1 MTNIVLLFFAGI
13 ESFVLIHLNTSLAA
27 CKCGDKDQKLYIELQ
42 EEQLWGSE

>member
-13 ESFVLIHLNTSLAA
+13 ECFVLTHLNTFLAA
-27 CKCGDKDQKLYIELQ
+27 GKCGDKDQKLNIELQ